1 MLIIKYILGLVL
13 YFCHF
18 LERKLTAKH
27 LTIVMLFIHIDNFSH
42 YPPDRKHIINNTII
56 ANPSAKIVDIPVHH
70 KDLIIIS
77 WKLKNNMTLK

>member
-13 YFCHF
+13 YFCRF

-27 LTIVMLFIHIDNFSH
+27 LTIVMLCIHIDNFSD
-42 YPPDRKHIINNTII
+42 YPPDMKRNYNTIII
-56 ANPSAKIVDIPVHH
+56 ANPSVKIVNIHH
-70 KDLIIIS
+70 KDLIVIG